1 MSEYAPATVPQ
12 KAEELP
18 SFLRVELGAVQDAL
32 DFGLMRNVEFLNAAP
47 SKPREGNVVGADGT
61 NWNPGAGKG
70 VYCYYTGAWH
80 LLG

>member
-1 MSEYAPATVPQ
+1 MSLEQSDIDELTRLLY
-12 KAEELP
+12 EEL
-18 SFLRVELGAVQDAL
+18 RTRDNAIGLGLAKS
-32 DFGLMRNVEFLNAAP
+32 VEFLAVAP
-47 SKPREGNVVGADGT
+47 TKPREGMVTGANGT

>member
-1 MSEYAPATVPQ
+1 MGYSPALVPTVEGLPKFLQ
-12 KAEELP
+12 EELRAIEDEFNLGMMYNVR
-18 SFLRVELGAVQDAL
+18 FLDV
-32 DFGLMRNVEFLNAAP
+32 AP
-47 SKPREGNVVGADGT
+47 LKPREGNVCGADGV